1 MHLVPY
7 GCSLRSPPSVGM
19 APGLWQGTD
28 ASEGCR
34 GAPCTTAAI
43 AAALSMALGFGE
55 PGCRAAFTV
64 MGMGSCCEESEPLR
78 AACGWY
84 AAGWSDVGKRW
95 KLLTV
100 PTPHPAPPKRAH
112 FATRLLFT
120 RAGTSARG
128 AMPSPK
134 RGCGGLRAHVAL
146 QSWAEGR
153 VRALRWLGGLESGW
167 FSSNP
172 DGDGGPES

>member
-1 MHLVPY
+1 M
-7 GCSLRSPPSVGM
+7 
-19 APGLWQGTD
+19 D

-34 GAPCTTAAI
+34 EAPCTTAAI
-43 AAALSMALGFGE
+43 AAAVSMALGFGE
-55 PGCRAAFTV
+55 PGCGAAFAV
-64 MGMGSCCEESEPLR
+64 MGMGSCSEESEPLR

-84 AAGWSDVGKRW
+84 AAGRSDVGKHW

-100 PTPHPAPPKRAH
+100 PTPRPAPPKRAR

-120 RAGTSARG
+120 RAGTSVRG
-128 AMPSPK
+128 AAPSPK
-134 RGCGGLRAHVAL
+134 RGSRGLRARLAP